1 MLTRIS
7 QMVIKAPPAD
17 PIIVSSAD
25 LENYRKIL
33 NLFGKGRRIRSA
45 SGDNKPHTWFS
56 RPIDHGSLKSRV
68 EHGIKEFAAAV

>member
-17 PIIVSSAD
+17 PIIVSSTD

-33 NLFGKGRRIRSA
+33 NLYGKGRRIRSA
-45 SGDNKPHTWFS
+45 SGNNKPHMWFS
-56 RPIDHGSLKSRV
+56 RPMDHGSLPSRMK
-68 EHGIKEFAAAV
+68 HGFKELAAAV